1 MKGEFVVVRD
11 YASSGIVCRVFETS
25 DSRVFIMS
33 DEEYSKRVSGLQ
45 SADPIGLRWTDVFAY
60 DEAARIALSTGRDIE
75 WSKLSRYTAPA
86 LSAGNERGVKMKPTL
101 NVALIAKE
109 AAIKAAEYVSAD
121 IMAADDAYDYGA
133 VYPMDAAIAND
144 VYVRAAQAAYET
156 YVKAICDANVARV
169 AQAREVQDA
178 IAKEKEQG

>member
-86 LSAGNERGVKMKPTL
+86 LSAG
-101 NVALIAKE
+101 
-109 AAIKAAEYVSAD
+109 
-121 IMAADDAYDYGA
+121 
-133 VYPMDAAIAND
+133 
-144 VYVRAAQAAYET
+144 
-156 YVKAICDANVARV
+156 
-169 AQAREVQDA
+169 
-178 IAKEKEQG
+178 

>member
-1 MKGEFVVVRD
+1 MRAFISGAGNWLNSPAGADHLIVKCITRTTPSRLMSFGYADRAILPIIKINED
-11 YASSGIVCRVFETS
+11 YIINNHVF
-25 DSRVFIMS
+25 
-33 DEEYSKRVSGLQ
+33 
-45 SADPIGLRWTDVFAY
+45 
-60 DEAARIALSTGRDIE
+60 
-75 WSKLSRYTAPA
+75 TAPA
-86 LSAGNERGVKMKPTL
+86 RSAGRLHSLLANVVRLLADGLLSRGVKMKPTL

-178 IAKEKEQG
+178 IAKEREQGYA